1 MGIKACNKD
10 GGDCVKFLETYP
22 ECEAPMPKKIGNGF
36 CDGGLYFTPECG
48 MDGDD
53 CKFCNARNP
62 SSVGNGVCDGGTN
75 LSPGC
80 SMDGGDCDQC
90 FKENT
95 GVNPNKL
102 GDGICHLWLNTTACN
117 YDGQDCI
124 GLTDSPSPSPTP
136 GPTRGKPSFVS
147 VLVSNI

>member
-1 MGIKACNKD
+1 
-10 GGDCVKFLETYP
+10 
-22 ECEAPMPKKIGNGF
+22 MPNKIGNGF
-36 CDGGLYFTPECG
+36 CDGGLYFTPDCG

-53 CKFCNARNP
+53 CKFCNAPDP
-62 SSVGNGVCDGGTN
+62 SSVGNGVCDGGIN

-95 GVNPNKL
+95 GVNSNKL

-136 GPTRGKPSFVS
+136 EPTRGKPSFAL
-147 VLVSNI
+147 VLISNIHNHSYLSYSTPL